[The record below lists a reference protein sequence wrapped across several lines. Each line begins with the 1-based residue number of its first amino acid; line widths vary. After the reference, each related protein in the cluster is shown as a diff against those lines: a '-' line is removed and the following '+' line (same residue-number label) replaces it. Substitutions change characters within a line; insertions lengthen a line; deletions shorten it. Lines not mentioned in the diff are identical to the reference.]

1 MPSAT
6 KRKAMERERRRRQS
20 RTLAIAAGAVLLVA
34 VIAVLASSLGGNESV
49 ETGVTQSRSVVAN
62 GDALPTLEGEA
73 DPAIGMA
80 APSLTGQSFDG
91 SPVSISPGDGPTAI
105 WFLAHW
111 CPHCQAEVPRI
122 VTLAEQ
128 GALPDDV
135 TVVGVSTGVDA
146 TAPNYP
152 PSTWLEEEGWPF
164 PVLADDEAG
173 SAASAYGLN
182 GFPFLVLIDADG
194 RVSARYSGELGDQAI
209 VAALG
214 G

>member
-1 MPSAT
+1 M
-6 KRKAMERERRRRQS
+6 
-20 RTLAIAAGAVLLVA
+20 
-34 VIAVLASSLGGNESV
+34 
-49 ETGVTQSRSVVAN
+49 
-62 GDALPTLEGEA
+62 
-73 DPAIGMA
+73 
-80 APSLTGQSFDG
+80 
-91 SPVSISPGDGPTAI
+91 
-105 WFLAHW
+105 
-111 CPHCQAEVPRI
+111 PRI

-128 GALPDDV
+128 GALPDDG

-209 VAALG
+209 VAAFG